1 MTSFDQLLEREI
13 GTYEGRHDDLIFQ
26 APAFYRLLTKM
37 LDDPMLP
44 RRQRPLVI
52 AAIAYFVLPYD
63 VLPEEIYG
71 PYGYLDDIFLS
82 AFVADKV
89 RKESGSEEI
98 LTGNW
103 DGEADILALVDEI
116 LQRESELIGEMKEK
130 ILRYIGY
137 EYLGSVT
144 R

>member
-1 MTSFDQLLEREI
+1 
-13 GTYEGRHDDLIFQ
+13 
-26 APAFYRLLTKM
+26 
-37 LDDPMLP
+37 
-44 RRQRPLVI
+44 
-52 AAIAYFVLPYD
+52 LPYD
-63 VLPEEIYG
+63 ILPEEIYG

-89 RKESGSEEI
+89 WKESGSEEI

-116 LQRESELIGEMKEK
+116 LQRDGELIGEMKKK

-137 EYLGSVT
+137 EYLGCVT
-144 R
+144 G